1 MGVLVGQL
9 APVFSAPTIINGKEM
24 VETFSLDQFIGQ
36 KYVVFFFY
44 PADFTFVCPT
54 ELLAFQKKL
63 EEFEKRNVIIVGCS
77 TDSQFSHWKW
87 LNTDLKEGGI
97 KGVTYPLVS
106 DQSKVISENFGVLA
120 GTYNYTEAGEF
131 VFEGA
136 PMAFRGLFLI
146 DKEGIVQHQ
155 VVNNMPLGRSVDETL
170 RMVDALQY
178 FEKHGEV
185 CPADWHL
192 GDDAITATP
201 EGIAKYLTKN
211 E

>member
-1 MGVLVGQL
+1 MGILVGQL
-9 APVFSAPTIINGKEM
+9 APGFTAPAIINGNEM
-24 VETFSLDQFIGQ
+24 VDSYSLDQFIGQ

-63 EEFEKRNVIIVGCS
+63 KEFEKRNVEIVGCS

-87 LNTDLKEGGI
+87 LTTNIKDGGI
-97 KGVTYPLVS
+97 KGVEYALIS
-106 DQSKVISENFGVLA
+106 DQSKVIAENFGVLA
-120 GTYNYTEAGEF
+120 GMYNYTEDGKF
-131 VFEGA
+131 YFQGA
-136 PMAFRGLFLI
+136 PMAYRGLFLI
-146 DKEGIVQHQ
+146 DKEGVVQHQ
-155 VVNNMPLGRSVDETL
+155 VVNNMSLGRSVEETL

-192 GDDAITATP
+192 GDDAITASP
-201 EGIAKYLTKN
+201 EGIAEYLTKHK
-211 E
+211 